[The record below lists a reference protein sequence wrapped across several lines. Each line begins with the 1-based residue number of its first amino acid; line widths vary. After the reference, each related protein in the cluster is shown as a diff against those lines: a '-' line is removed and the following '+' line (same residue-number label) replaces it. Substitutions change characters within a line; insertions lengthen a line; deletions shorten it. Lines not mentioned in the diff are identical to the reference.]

1 MRVHLSDHFTFKKLF
16 IATIPPI
23 LMMVFTSIYGII
35 DGVFVSNVV
44 DTTAFSAVNLFMPVA
59 MAVELLVLWLGLEVQ
74 L

>member
-16 IATIPPI
+16 IVTIPPI

-44 DTTAFSAVNLFMPVA
+44 GTTAFSAVNLFMPVA
-59 MAVELLVLWLGLEVQ
+59 MAVELLVL
-74 L
+74 